1 MVDIEEVLEDVK
13 AILIYDNIYDN
24 VMLKYEFIEVPDSTT
39 MIIRQSDLLTGEKAG
54 MTRSVL
60 VMHLNHF
67 LNKKK
72 WCYKKE
78 AGILRIYEV

>member
-1 MVDIEEVLEDVK
+1 MVNIEEVLEDVK
-13 AILIYDNIYDN
+13 VILVFDNIYDN
-24 VMLKYEFIEVPDSTT
+24 VMLKYEFIDIPNTDTT
-39 MIIRQSDLLTGEKAG
+39 LIRQHDIITGQKTG
-54 MTRSVL
+54 MTKSVL
-60 VMHLNHF
+60 RMQMNHF